1 MKCLVYHG
9 NKDLRLESA
18 SDPVPGPGEV
28 KIRVDYCGICATDIE
43 EYLYGPTF
51 IAGDTPNPLTG
62 KTLPTITGHE
72 ITGTVVES
80 ADDVED
86 VAGGTRVAL
95 NTVLTCGKC
104 RWCQSGRTMQCPS
117 MAVAGFDR
125 DGGLAEFM
133 VWPAS
138 QVVPLPA
145 NVTSR
150 QAALV
155 EPASVAYHAVNRSG
169 LERGDSLVV
178 LGAGTVGML
187 ALQIAK
193 ARGARVIAV
202 DRRQMSLYLAAELG
216 ADATI
221 NGDET
226 DVGEALRD
234 LTGGL
239 GPDVVLDAAGG
250 SATTASAVE
259 WVRRGGRVVLVAIYV
274 ATPEFDFNS
283 LVGAEKEL
291 VGTIA
296 FGREDVE
303 AVIGL
308 ISSGAVRTTPLI
320 SEVISLDEVID
331 VGFARMMAPTK
342 DIFRILVAPSGEP
355 D

>member
-18 SDPVPGPGEV
+18 PDPTPGPGEV
-28 KIRVDYCGICATDIE
+28 KLRIDYCGICATDIE
-43 EYLYGPTF
+43 EYLYGPKF
-51 IAGDTPNPLTG
+51 IASDPPNPLTG
-62 KTLPTITGHE
+62 KTLPTIIGHE
-72 ITGTVVES
+72 MTGTVFEP
-80 ADDVED
+80 ADDVEG
-86 VAGGTRVAL
+86 VAAGTRVAV
-95 NTVLTCGKC
+95 NTILTCGQC
-104 RWCQSGRTMQCPS
+104 SWCTNGRTMQCPS

-138 QVVPLPA
+138 QVVPLPD
-145 NVTSR
+145 NMTSK

-155 EPASVAYHAVNRSG
+155 EPASVAHHAISRCQ

-202 DRRQMSLYLAAELG
+202 DRRRMSLEMAADLG
-216 ADATI
+216 ADATV
-221 NGDET
+221 NSDEA

-234 LTGGL
+234 LTDGI
-239 GPDVVLDAAGG
+239 GPSVVLDAAGG
-250 SATTASAVE
+250 STTTASAVE
-259 WVRRGGRVVLVAIYV
+259 WVRTGGRVVLVAIYV
-274 ATPEFDFNS
+274 DTPEFDFNT
-283 LVGAEKEL
+283 LVATEKEL

-296 FGREDVE
+296 SGQQDVE
-303 AVIGL
+303 SAVGL
-308 ISSGAVRTTPLI
+308 ISSGAVQTAPLV
-320 SEVISLDEVID
+320 SDVISLDEVID

-342 DIFRILVAPSGEP
+342 EIFRILVAPSGEP
-355 D
+355 S